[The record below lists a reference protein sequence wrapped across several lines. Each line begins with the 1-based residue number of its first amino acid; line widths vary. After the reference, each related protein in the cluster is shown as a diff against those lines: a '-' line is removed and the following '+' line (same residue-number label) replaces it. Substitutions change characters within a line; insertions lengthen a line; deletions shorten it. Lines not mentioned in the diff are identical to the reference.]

1 MDKTEKI
8 LVLLV
13 CLDLAVLSYLLLLH
27 KDFSVYERAIQSVL
41 GFFGIYLALYQ
52 FWRENQK

>member
-13 CLDLAVLSYLLLLH
+13 CLDLAVITYFLTSH
-27 KDFSVYERAIQSVL
+27 KDFSVYERVIQGIM
-41 GFFGIYLALYQ
+41 GFFGIYLAVYQ
-52 FWRENQK
+52 FWRESK